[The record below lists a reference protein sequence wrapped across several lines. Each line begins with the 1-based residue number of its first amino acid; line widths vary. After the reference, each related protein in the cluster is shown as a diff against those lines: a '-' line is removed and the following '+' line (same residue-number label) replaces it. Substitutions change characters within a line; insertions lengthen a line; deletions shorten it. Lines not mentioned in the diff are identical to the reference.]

1 MKNLLM
7 TLTASLFLF
16 SCGTESS
23 TDEKCEEGCKKENCT
38 HSDNSKKECSADCTK
53 ECCADKKE
61 KEFSLGDVNPA
72 LESKL
77 KDISGSEM
85 FIEQIGKKTGALF
98 IFSCNTCPFVV
109 GNGEKSEGWE
119 NRYNGIQELADK
131 LEIGFALIN
140 SNEAKREKEDSFD
153 EMVRHAEEMNYKG
166 INYLLDENHKVA
178 DMFNAMST
186 PHVFLFNDQ
195 NELVYTGA
203 IDDNVDKKNEVKEN
217 WLKDAMN
224 AMAEGTEIMT
234 PKTKNMGCSIKRVKH

>member
-1 MKNLLM
+1 
-7 TLTASLFLF
+7 
-16 SCGTESS
+16 
-23 TDEKCEEGCKKENCT
+23 
-38 HSDNSKKECSADCTK
+38 
-53 ECCADKKE
+53 
-61 KEFSLGDVNPA
+61 
-72 LESKL
+72 
-77 KDISGSEM
+77 M

-178 DMFNAMST
+178 DMFNAMTT

-234 PKTKNMGCSIKRVKH
+234 PKTKNIGCSIKRVKH